1 MKSAKIILKM
11 VLALIGG
18 GLVGFGA
25 VMLCFMVFADVSA
38 ADFLAKFQR
47 VGWLSLLGVMLF
59 SFVTLILAFLLQV
72 VIHEGG
78 HLVCGLYS
86 GYRFVSF
93 RILQFTLLKREG
105 KWCIRRYDLAG
116 TGGQCLL
123 APPDLPVEQ
132 IPVVLYNMAGVM
144 ANLLASLLVAA
155 LLLWADG
162 PSLLESAGW
171 QFCVVGL
178 ALALLN
184 GIPLPGTKIF
194 NDANNML
201 LLRRNMQSKR
211 ALMDQLRIN
220 AAAQE
225 GLRPQQMPA
234 EWFALSE
241 TDYKDNLQISSRLMR
256 AGWLMDGFH
265 WDEACRELEE
275 CYGHRD
281 QMLGLLVD
289 ELACELMFALLM
301 TGRKEEA
308 ERLYTLP
315 LRKYIGHYRRVMSSK
330 QRVLCAAKLYLEE
343 KEAEALELWE
353 ALRRNRDRYLMQG
366 EVAMDLALLDEMF
379 RRRKEELREA

>member
-25 VMLCFMVFADVSA
+25 VMLCFMVFADVCA

-47 VGWLSLLGVMLF
+47 VGWLSLLGVTLF

-234 EWFALSE
+234 EWFALFE

>member
-47 VGWLSLLGVMLF
+47 VGWLSLLGVTLF

-343 KEAEALELWE
+343 NEAEALELWE

>member
-47 VGWLSLLGVMLF
+47 VGWLSLLGVTLF
-59 SFVTLILAFLLQV
+59 SFVTLILAFLMQV

-343 KEAEALELWE
+343 NEAEALELWE

>member
-25 VMLCFMVFADVSA
+25 VMLCFMVFADVRA

-47 VGWLSLLGVMLF
+47 VGWLSLLGVTLF

-234 EWFALSE
+234 KWFALFE

-343 KEAEALELWE
+343 NEAEALELWE

>member
-47 VGWLSLLGVMLF
+47 VGWLSLLGVTLF

-234 EWFALSE
+234 EWFAFSE

>member
-1 MKSAKIILKM
+1 
-11 VLALIGG
+11 
-18 GLVGFGA
+18 
-25 VMLCFMVFADVSA
+25 
-38 ADFLAKFQR
+38 
-47 VGWLSLLGVMLF
+47 
-59 SFVTLILAFLLQV
+59 
-72 VIHEGG
+72 
-78 HLVCGLYS
+78 
-86 GYRFVSF
+86 
-93 RILQFTLLKREG
+93 
-105 KWCIRRYDLAG
+105 
-116 TGGQCLL
+116 
-123 APPDLPVEQ
+123 
-132 IPVVLYNMAGVM
+132 
-144 ANLLASLLVAA
+144 
-155 LLLWADG
+155 
-162 PSLLESAGW
+162 
-171 QFCVVGL
+171 
-178 ALALLN
+178 
-184 GIPLPGTKIF
+184 
-194 NDANNML
+194 
-201 LLRRNMQSKR
+201 
-211 ALMDQLRIN
+211 MDQLRIN

-343 KEAEALELWE
+343 NEAEALELWE